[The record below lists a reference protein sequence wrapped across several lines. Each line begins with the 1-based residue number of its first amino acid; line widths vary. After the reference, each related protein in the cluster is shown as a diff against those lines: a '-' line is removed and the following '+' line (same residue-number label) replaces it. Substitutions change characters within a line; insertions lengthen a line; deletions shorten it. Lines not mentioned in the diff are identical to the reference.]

1 MFPGQQGGPNF
12 GGVAVDP
19 AMGYVFVNSRDV
31 GGMGRMDKTPDG
43 DQVAYRRFSPLGR
56 GTVNARFWNPATS
69 LPCQP
74 PPWAHLMAVNANTGD
89 IVWKVP
95 LGTSDELEA
104 KGIKNTGAFGQGG
117 PIVTAGGLVF
127 IAGTIDKR
135 FRAFDSRTGQ
145 VLWEGR
151 LESEGHTTPMTYMA
165 PNGKQY
171 VVVVTTGVNAFAL
184 E

>member
-1 MFPGQQGGPNF
+1 
-12 GGVAVDP
+12 
-19 AMGYVFVNSRDV
+19 
-31 GGMGRMDKTPDG
+31 
-43 DQVAYRRFSPLGR
+43 
-56 GTVNARFWNPATS
+56 
-69 LPCQP
+69 
-74 PPWAHLMAVNANTGD
+74 
-89 IVWKVP
+89 VP

-104 KGIKNTGAFGQGG
+104 KGIKNTGAFGHGG
-117 PIVTAGGLVF
+117 PIATAGGVVF

-151 LESEGHTTPMTYMA
+151 LESEGHTTPMTYLA